1 MRLRETAIVSGG
13 LLAQQVAVFATGVL
27 TARWLGAGGFG
38 ALGILKSLS
47 SVLVIITPLGL
58 DLALLKHATFYQER
72 PGELAA
78 VSRALRLVVAGAN
91 LLLLALT
98 LVWAGPALQ
107 RLYPDIPGFSAL
119 CAITMLGLAF
129 AADVQISGALYRVFD
144 RVVAYFAIVNY
155 TQPLLRLAL
164 TFALLLAGGG
174 LAGVVWINTAML
186 AATFLMIAW
195 ADRGTAPKAAPEPL
209 RALAGKVG
217 AVLSESVWM
226 AASLLVYQ
234 AIRLFDILILAAFTT
249 PAVTGEYTAMSSVAQ
264 LIQIYPMA
272 ISQTLGPRISLA
284 YKAGDLEAIAAALRD
299 YLRKASILG
308 GWLYGGVAVFG
319 TDLDLVFGR
328 GFSFAWQLPALL
340 ATGWFVSATLAP
352 FGYVLSMT
360 GRHRQ
365 ETAVLTGG
373 AALLVLLLLALI
385 PPLGA
390 IGAATAVAT
399 VFAAVNA
406 VRCGYV
412 VRIIGRNPL
421 GPRDLLPPA
430 CFLAAA
436 LICRAAGAAAG
447 ERSLA
452 LLVVECAAYTALSA
466 CAAYGLFASVP
477 EQLALGRAVRLRSRA

>member
-47 SVLVIITPLGL
+47 TVLVIITPLGL

-78 VSRALRLVVAGAN
+78 VSRALRLVVAAVN
-91 LLLLALT
+91 LLLLALV
-98 LVWAGPALQ
+98 LAWVGPALQ
-107 RLYPDIPGFSAL
+107 RVYPEIPGFSAL

-144 RVVAYFAIVNY
+144 RVVAYFLIVNY
-155 TQPLLRLAL
+155 SQPVLRLAL
-164 TFALLLAGGG
+164 SFAALLAGGG
-174 LAGVVWINTAML
+174 LQAVVWVNTAMFAL
-186 AATFLMIAW
+186 AFLMIAW
-195 ADRGTAPKAAPEPL
+195 ADRGAAPAAEPEPL

-217 AVLSESVWM
+217 AVLSESLWM

-234 AIRLFDILILAAFTT
+234 AIRLFDILILAALTT
-249 PAVTGEYTAMSSVAQ
+249 PAVAGEYTAMSSVAQ

-272 ISQTLGPRISLA
+272 VSQTLGPRISLA
-284 YKAGDLEAIAAALRD
+284 YKAADLDAIAAALRE
-299 YLRKASILG
+299 YLRKALILG

-319 TDLDLVFGR
+319 TDLDLVFGS
-328 GFSFAWQLPALL
+328 GFSFAWPLPALL
-340 ATGWFVSATLAP
+340 ASGWFVSATLAP

-373 AALLVLLLLALI
+373 AVLLVICLLALI

-390 IGAATAVAT
+390 TGAALAVAL
-399 VFAAVNA
+399 VFVAVNA

-421 GPRDLLPPA
+421 GLRDLLPPA

-436 LICRAAGAAAG
+436 LACRTAGGALG
-447 ERSLA
+447 ERG
-452 LLVVECAAYTALSA
+452 LLLLIAECAAYTALSG
-466 CAAYGLFASVP
+466 AAVYSLFASAP
-477 EQLALGRAVRLRSRA
+477 EQLAFGQALRLRGRA